1 VVKKAVYLIGT
12 GGAALLA
19 WWQGLIHFG
28 SK

>member
-12 GGAALLA
+12 GGAAFLA